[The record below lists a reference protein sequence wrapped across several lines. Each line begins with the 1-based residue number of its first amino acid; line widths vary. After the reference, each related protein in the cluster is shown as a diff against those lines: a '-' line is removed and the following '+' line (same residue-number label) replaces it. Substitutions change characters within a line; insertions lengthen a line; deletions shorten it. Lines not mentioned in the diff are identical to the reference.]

1 MVRADNLEPINV
13 YIAGTRLPAN
23 LRWCHLVRGTWN
35 PGILQLS
42 RFFFENWPVKCTYY
56 TTHYTLNVSRIR
68 QFIENEEC
76 FREFYHGGCTR
87 NSIPRTTTVTVFFKF
102 CCKIPYI
109 FRWIS
114 WVHITVAQSKV
125 VVLSAMWGRAQN
137 GSKMLFLYEK
147 RLSNAHG
154 RGLCEANAGYAAREW
169 SVDDVTAES
178 NPVSIK

>member
-87 NSIPRTTTVTVFFKF
+87 NSIPRTTTVTVFFLNFVVKSHIF
-102 CCKIPYI
+102 FVGSPGYI
-109 FRWIS
+109 S
-114 WVHITVAQSKV
+114 QLPSQK
-125 VVLSAMWGRAQN
+125 L
-137 GSKMLFLYEK
+137 
-147 RLSNAHG
+147 
-154 RGLCEANAGYAAREW
+154 
-169 SVDDVTAES
+169 
-178 NPVSIK
+178 